1 MTLEE
6 EVKALRQEV
15 ASLRQELGS
24 CRVDQ
29 ATTSRLLCAVASL
42 VVSLQLKT
50 GSAPDQKL
58 DAHLKNLYETL
69 EKKGN
74 DDLLNLVESI
84 YWGHKVPKS
93 C

>member
-6 EVKALRQEV
+6 EVTALRQEV
-15 ASLRQELGS
+15 ALLRKELGS

-29 ATTSRLLCAVASL
+29 ATTGRLLCAVASL

-50 GSAPDQKL
+50 GYASDQKL
-58 DAHLKNLYETL
+58 GAHLKSLYETL

-93 C
+93 

>member
-6 EVKALRQEV
+6 EVTALRQEV
-15 ASLRQELGS
+15 ALLRQELDF

-29 ATTSRLLCAVASL
+29 ATTGRLLCAVSSL

-50 GSAPDQKL
+50 GYAPDQEL
-58 DAHLKNLYETL
+58 AAHLKNLYETL
-69 EKKGN
+69 QKKGN

-84 YWGHKVPKS
+84 YWGYKVPKS
-93 C
+93 

>member
-6 EVKALRQEV
+6 EVKALRREV
-15 ASLRQELGS
+15 ASLKQELDS

-50 GSAPDQKL
+50 GYAADQRL

-69 EKKGN
+69 EKNGN

-93 C
+93 

>member
-6 EVKALRQEV
+6 EVKALRREV
-15 ASLRQELGS
+15 ASLKQELDS

-50 GSAPDQKL
+50 GYAPDQRL

-69 EKKGN
+69 EKNGN

-93 C
+93 